1 MNVVGKYYL
10 LYRVKKNQEYEET
23 RDETRERIIV
33 LIGHTALN

>member
-1 MNVVGKYYL
+1 MSVVGKYY
-10 LYRVKKNQEYEET
+10 YRVKKNQEYEET